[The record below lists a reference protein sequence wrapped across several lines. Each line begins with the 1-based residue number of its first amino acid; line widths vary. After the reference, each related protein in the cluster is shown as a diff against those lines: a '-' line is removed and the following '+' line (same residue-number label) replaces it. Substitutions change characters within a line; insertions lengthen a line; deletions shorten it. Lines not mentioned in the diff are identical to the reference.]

1 MTEFT
6 RNRNPYKD
14 IDWKTQIRVAGS
26 THLHCTSKED
36 FASAIDDGLEFAT
49 FSNYYPSVPY
59 YPAASIRENT
69 FKLRQPSYVCN
80 GKVVHEPIDFRKAY
94 AEWGEDASLLPADEG
109 NKLFPEP
116 PPGFMEA
123 PNAEHHAFLDYN
135 VYLHITAPGSFFC
148 SGNFERSADKST
160 LNRHGIF
167 LGTHMPWKEAVRE
180 MIDSLMIPDG
190 GGIIINHPAWSYLPP
205 AFICEM
211 LDFDQRVLGIEAIN
225 ADCSQT
231 FTASSEAQWDS
242 VLATGRQ
249 CYGFCAQDHLLDNK
263 KLMGRTILLPE
274 ERSAEGCL
282 RAYRQGRF
290 YGNICA
296 GDLDF
301 ESIDF
306 DGSTF
311 RVRCNQEAIMILI
324 SRQGIVSELW
334 TGREICYTVPE
345 EERGRHVFLR
355 VNATNPKTNGRVFTQ
370 AVMLV

>member
-6 RNRNPYKD
+6 RNRNPYKN
-14 IDWKTQIRVAGS
+14 IDWKNQIRVAGS
-26 THLHCTSKED
+26 THLHCTTKED
-36 FASAIDDGLEFAT
+36 FDSVIKDGLEFAT
-49 FSNYYPSVPY
+49 FSNYYPSAPY
-59 YPAASIRENT
+59 YPISSIRENT
-69 FKLRQPSYVCN
+69 FKLGQPSYICN
-80 GKVVHEPIDFRKAY
+80 GKVIHEPIDFRKAY
-94 AEWGEDASLLPADEG
+94 AEWGEDISKLPKDEG
-109 NKLFPEP
+109 EKMFPEP

-123 PNAEHHAFLDYN
+123 PNAEHHCFLDYN
-135 VYLHITAPGSFFC
+135 VYLHITSPGSFFC
-148 SGNFERSADKST
+148 SGNFERTTANSV
-160 LNRHGIF
+160 LNPHGIYM
-167 LGTHMPWKEAVRE
+167 GTHLPWRVAFKE

-190 GGIIINHPAWSYLPP
+190 GGVIINHPAWSYLPP
-205 AFICEM
+205 DFICEM

-225 ADCSQT
+225 ADCSLT
-231 FTASSEAQWDS
+231 FTASAEAQWDS
-242 VLATGRQ
+242 VLSTGRQ

-274 ERSAEGCL
+274 ERTVEGCL

-306 DGSTF
+306 DGKTF
-311 RVRCNQEAIMILI
+311 RVRCNQEAIMLLI
-324 SRQGIVSELW
+324 SHQGIISELW

-345 EERGRHVFLR
+345 EERGKHVFLR
-355 VNATNPKTNGRVFTQ
+355 VNASNPKTNGRIFTQ